1 MFCNFDNIKENIDV
15 EIKNSII
22 GYKEIFIK
30 VLIENLSIN
39 HTKSYFKVRIVLVD
53 IVLVLNFYKAIRDFD
68 RQKEN
73 PDWV

>member
-73 PDWV
+73 PD